1 MLSRAGRISCVS
13 RFADAHCRLGRSQ
26 CRRLMSALAIV
37 EDRRSSFISVVGDAR
52 AHSLASTRVRSLLL
66 LVCFATITRLLV
78 DSTWVPMVTVRF
90 AAMAA
95 AQLVGG
101 IVVRAVAER

>member
-1 MLSRAGRISCVS
+1 M
-13 RFADAHCRLGRSQ
+13 
-26 CRRLMSALAIV
+26 
-37 EDRRSSFISVVGDAR
+37 
-52 AHSLASTRVRSLLL
+52 VRSLLL

-101 IVVRAVAER
+101 MVVRAVAER